1 MKDPLEIKFLHME
14 PSASLES
21 HIRNRVAKLEKL
33 HDHLTSC
40 RVVVERAQFH
50 SSPGCRVKIEVA
62 VPLRRE
68 LVVSKDSSEH
78 DPGKHNPSRA
88 VIDEAFIAMEGQ
100 LKKFA
105 AKQRGDVKTHNHE
118 DGAPEDEVDEEEEA
132 ALT

>member
-14 PSASLES
+14 PSAALDS
-21 HIRNRVAKLEKL
+21 HIRTRIAKLEKL

-50 SSPGCRVKIEVA
+50 SSPGCRVKIEVG
-62 VPLRRE
+62 VPPRRE

-88 VIDEAFIAMEGQ
+88 VIDEAFVAMEGQ

-118 DGAPEDEVDEEEEA
+118 DAVPQDEEEEA
-132 ALT
+132 ATLK